1 MEDSKVASMLC
12 VGADCSTNL
21 DFQNG
26 PPTTLAGSP
35 TGRPMLSP
43 DHTTG
48 SGTVS
53 PLLPPSD
60 EVEHCHSEK
69 LMSVK
74 QLPGQSGASFE
85 VGSHPS
91 RGLGSSSQ
99 NASWASVVGKRA
111 FGVGPPPA
119 LTDILPPMGPGGSL
133 PTHQHSSDK
142 VGGGDSNSPGLPVP
156 PIPEPTTPEL
166 ASLAPSISATEPE
179 YQVFPMAVPGYAD
192 GADGGCAPVVW
203 VVPVLGLWPGISC
216 CCISPCRCKI
226 AFVGLCYL
234 LEANWPTGSR
244 QVFSSL
250 VVESAVLLVLLPD
263 ACIAGLGVWSVADVL
278 LAGIVLNLGGSFDAY
293 PVDSSFGWA
302 MLCCLSVM
310 GSCKRG
316 IQLLPSVVIPKIVFP
331 ALVGVIF
338 LLICAGLVDLEAES
352 VWCIAADTVMTFSWA
367 NALLCGSSD
376 VRVVDLVL
384 LLDVLLKQSGY
395 YMLLIL

>member
-1 MEDSKVASMLC
+1 MLQIKMEL
-12 VGADCSTNL
+12 G
-21 DFQNG
+21 NG
-26 PPTTLAGSP
+26 RDA
-35 TGRPMLSP
+35 
-43 DHTTG
+43 
-48 SGTVS
+48 
-53 PLLPPSD
+53 
-60 EVEHCHSEK
+60 
-69 LMSVK
+69 
-74 QLPGQSGASFE
+74 A
-85 VGSHPS
+85 
-91 RGLGSSSQ
+91 
-99 NASWASVVGKRA
+99 ASVSCLWKPWADVLRCFEKW
-111 FGVGPPPA
+111 
-119 LTDILPPMGPGGSL
+119 SL
-133 PTHQHSSDK
+133 IHLLLWAAHSSDK

-179 YQVFPMAVPGYAD
+179 YQVFPMAVPGSLISGPIGVLICIHSILCAELDAD

-310 GSCKRG
+310 GSCKRR

-338 LLICAGLVDLEAES
+338 PADLRWAGWGAGCVAGSCCDAAAGSYAGLEIV
-352 VWCIAADTVMTFSWA
+352 C
-367 NALLCGSSD
+367 SD
-376 VRVVDLVL
+376 MHCRFAF
-384 LLDVLLKQSGY
+384 GFAGMET
-395 YMLLIL
+395 MLTWIKLSRFCMLSARCCRNGFWPVTL